1 MSSSPRRALLVALVA
16 VAWVSAG
23 AAPLRDA
30 LGGALAPVDFVRDYV
45 AAHARVHVGR
55 GAAPADEAG
64 NAYAAALGGPTVVL
78 FEGPFHLH
86 PPAALLPVLPLVPL
100 GFAGAALAWLVLSLA
115 ALGALAFML
124 VEILDEARAP
134 TATRVLTAFLL
145 ALAWPPVLHN
155 LAKGQW
161 SILLA
166 ALMAAGARA
175 LTLGRP
181 RAAGVWLGLA
191 ASFKATPVLLLAFL
205 VLRHRRAAAAML
217 TTLVALAAVTLAVN
231 GLAPWRA
238 WLADAPRDVVAWQG
252 WVANTASLN
261 GLPAR
266 LFAGGRFARPL
277 LEAPALARALTIGL
291 SGALVLGLAFVTWRA
306 ERSPANE
313 RGLFAA
319 WALLSV
325 VLNPLAW
332 SHTLVMALVP
342 AALLVGLVPLWAL
355 GVALALLSI
364 PRESLAALAIP
375 VPVAPLRGLVLS
387 LHAAALLF
395 LVALV
400 AWEMQ
405 RPRRRRG
412 PQVY

>member
-1 MSSSPRRALLVALVA
+1 MSGLTPRRALLLALVS

-30 LGGALAPVDFVRDYV
+30 LDGARAPVDFVRDYV

-64 NAYAAALGGPTVVL
+64 NAYAAALGAPTVVL
-78 FEGPFHLH
+78 LEGPFHLH
-86 PPAALLPVLPLVPL
+86 PPAALLPILPLVPL

-134 TATRVLTAFLL
+134 TAARVLLAFVL
-145 ALAWPPVLHN
+145 ALAWPPMLHN

-175 LTLGRP
+175 LTRARP
-181 RAAGVWLGLA
+181 RAAGVWLGIA

-217 TTLVALAAVTLAVN
+217 TTLVALALATLAVN

-238 WLADAPRDVVAWQG
+238 WLADAPRDVAAWQG

-261 GLPAR
+261 GLCAR
-266 LFAGGRFARPL
+266 LFVGGRFARPL
-277 LEAPALARALTIGL
+277 LETPALAHALNVGL
-291 SGALVLGLAFVTWRA
+291 AGALVLALGLVTWRA

-342 AALLVGLVPLWAL
+342 AALLVGIVPTWAL

-364 PRESLAALAIP
+364 PRETLATLAAP
-375 VPVAPLRGLVLS
+375 VPVTPLRGLVLS

-395 LVALV
+395 LVALAMARV
-400 AWEMQ
+400 
-405 RPRRRRG
+405 RRG
-412 PQVY
+412 RAPQVY